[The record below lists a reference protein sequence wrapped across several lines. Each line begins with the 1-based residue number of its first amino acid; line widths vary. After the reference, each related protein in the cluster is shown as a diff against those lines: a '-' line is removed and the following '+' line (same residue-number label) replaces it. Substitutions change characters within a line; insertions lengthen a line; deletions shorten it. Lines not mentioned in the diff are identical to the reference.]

1 MAISEGD
8 ILQSEQT
15 VPSSFWGKVWTVFKA
30 VAQFIPGISYFV
42 RKADDITKA
51 VNSIR
56 EGDYPMA
63 AAHVGGCD
71 ESLTI
76 IRDNS
81 IGIGEQGAR
90 LATTIGSGV
99 IESVSEHVPGGKF
112 AQNVAEYWLEKG
124 AIHGGRAIDSAR
136 IKSTLTRTLGQMS
149 DKEWQSLRDS
159 IDSDKDGHI
168 DQEEFKNALGVLDK
182 NSDGKVTNDDI
193 NALGGRIGAIKA
205 IKAMNE
211 SYDY

>member
-8 ILQSEQT
+8 ILQSEQS
-15 VPSSFWGKVWTVFKA
+15 VPTSFWGKVWTVFKA
-30 VAQFIPGISYFV
+30 IAQFIPGISYFV
-42 RKADDITKA
+42 RKADDIAKA

-63 AAHVGGCD
+63 AAHVGGGDEILTVQRD
-71 ESLTI
+71 ESLGPAEKSAKI
-76 IRDNS
+76 GLLLASGS
-81 IGIGEQGAR
+81 IQ
-90 LATTIGSGV
+90 TF
-99 IESVSEHVPGGKF
+99 SEHVPGGKF
-112 AQNVAEYWLEKG
+112 AQNLTEYYLEDG
-124 AIHGGRAIDSAR
+124 VVRGGRAIDRSQ

-159 IDSDKDGHI
+159 IDSNGDGHI
-168 DQEEFKNALGVLDK
+168 DQLEFKNALGVLDK
-182 NSDGKVTNDDI
+182 NSDGRVTNDDI
-193 NALGGRIGAIKA
+193 NTLGGRSGAIKA